1 MPDFGLRDGAFMS
14 RRFRGFSTCTLT
26 LTVSMTVVSSAVAQQ
41 LAPATGLPRP
51 SAETSVPARERPDAI
66 FTDLFRQSAGD
77 FRNLP
82 SGDNLKL
89 LGIGAF
95 VAGLGAA
102 IDQPT
107 SRSFSQAQ
115 SLDAPFQPGQTIG
128 GARVQLATALATYT
142 IGHAIRNRT
151 TARVGAD
158 LLRAQILS
166 QAITAG
172 VKLSVGRTRPD
183 GTMYSFPSG
192 HSSVTFASATVLQRN
207 FGWKVGMPAY
217 AVASYV
223 AASRIQEKRHFL
235 SDVAFGAAIGIVSG
249 RTVTI
254 GRGESRF
261 ALSPMAAPGGGGVS
275 FSWVGNR

>member
-1 MPDFGLRDGAFMS
+1 MELPGMS
-14 RRFRGFSTCTLT
+14 RCCRGLFACTLV
-26 LTVSMTVVSSAVAQQ
+26 LTASLAVVPSAAAQVP
-41 LAPATGLPRP
+41 PATGPLPP
-51 SAETSVPARERPDAI
+51 GIQTSVPPLEKPDAI

-82 SGDNLKL
+82 SKDNLKW

-95 VAGLGAA
+95 VAGLGVA

-107 SRSFSQAQ
+107 STSFSQAR
-115 SLDAPFQPGQTIG
+115 SLDAPFQPGETIG
-128 GARVQLATALATYT
+128 GARFQLASALATYT
-142 IGHAIRNRT
+142 IGHAMGNRK
-151 TARVGAD
+151 AAQVGGD

-192 HSSVTFASATVLQRN
+192 HSSVTFASATVVQRH
-207 FGWKVGMPAY
+207 FGWKVGIPAY
-217 AVASYV
+217 AVATYV
-223 AASRIQEKRHFL
+223 AASRVQEKRHFF
-235 SDVAFGAAIGIVSG
+235 SDVAFGAAVGIVSG

>member
-1 MPDFGLRDGAFMS
+1 MS
-14 RRFRGFSTCTLT
+14 RRFRGLFACTLT
-26 LTVSMTVVSSAVAQQ
+26 LAASLAITPPAAAQS
-41 LAPATGLPRP
+41 LPATGLSQPGV
-51 SAETSVPARERPDAI
+51 ETSVPSLERPDAI
-66 FTDLFRQSAGD
+66 FTDLFKQSAGD

-82 SGDNLKL
+82 SKDNLKW
-89 LGIGAF
+89 LGIGGL

-107 SRSFSQAQ
+107 SNNFSQAR
-115 SLDAPFQPGQTIG
+115 SLDAPFQPGATIG
-128 GARVQLATALATYT
+128 GARFQLASALATYT
-142 IGHAIRNRT
+142 IGHAIGNRK
-151 TARVGAD
+151 AAQVGGD

-172 VKLSVGRTRPD
+172 VKWSVGRTRPD

-207 FGWKVGMPAY
+207 FGWKVGIPGY
-217 AVASYV
+217 AVATYV
-223 AASRIQEKRHFL
+223 AASRVQEKRHFF
-235 SDVAFGAAIGIVSG
+235 SDVAFGAAVGIVSG

-261 ALSPMAAPGGGGVS
+261 ALAPMAAPGGGGVS

>member
-1 MPDFGLRDGAFMS
+1 MS
-14 RRFRGFSTCTLT
+14 RRLRGLFACTLT
-26 LTVSMTVVSSAVAQQ
+26 LTASLAIVPTAAAQVSPAGGAQ
-41 LAPATGLPRP
+41 PGI
-51 SAETSVPARERPDAI
+51 ETSLPALERPDAI
-66 FTDLFRQSAGD
+66 FTDLFKQSAGD

-82 SGDNLKL
+82 SKNNLKL
-89 LGIGAF
+89 LGIGAL
-95 VAGLGAA
+95 VASLGAA
-102 IDQPT
+102 LDQPT
-107 SRSFSQAQ
+107 SRSFSETR
-115 SLDAPFQPGQTIG
+115 SLDAPFQPGQTMG
-128 GARVQLATALATYT
+128 GARVQLASALATYT
-142 IGHAIRNRT
+142 IGHAIGNRK
-151 TARVGAD
+151 AAQVGGD

-207 FGWKVGMPAY
+207 FGWKVGVPAY
-217 AVASYV
+217 ALASYV

-235 SDVAFGAAIGIVSG
+235 SDVAFGAAIGVVSG

-261 ALSPMAAPGGGGVS
+261 ALAPMAAPGGGGVS